1 MWCTAGAA
9 SSAINPAIATLA
21 GMDDKRRLS
30 DSVLAA
36 FNQACEQERLDAA
49 ELLLQ
54 VLELV
59 HAPRTEAV
67 PERRQRPDDGGDQA
81 RRRLAM
87 LRTPRNKAFH

>member
-1 MWCTAGAA
+1 
-9 SSAINPAIATLA
+9 
-21 GMDDKRRLS
+21 MDENRRLS
-30 DSVLAA
+30 DAVLAA

-59 HAPRTEAV
+59 QTPLD
-67 PERRQRPDDGGDQA
+67 PGLIERRRQVVEPDENG

-87 LRTPRNKAFH
+87 LSAPRGKSLH